1 MYNNQRLHDHPGEA
15 TAILS
20 AVPYGVKDAQLLHRG
35 RFASYIHRTSDV
47 IPRFGQCNL
56 TGRYMGATRLRL
68 ALGALND
75 VSFRTGTRQGLDG
88 LDRTSILHT

>member
-1 MYNNQRLHDHPGEA
+1 MYKSTSLHNHPGEA
-15 TAILS
+15 TTILS

-35 RFASYIHRTSDV
+35 RFASYIHRTSNV

-56 TGRYMGATRLRL
+56 NDRYMGATRLRL

-88 LDRTSILHT
+88 LDRTSNLHT